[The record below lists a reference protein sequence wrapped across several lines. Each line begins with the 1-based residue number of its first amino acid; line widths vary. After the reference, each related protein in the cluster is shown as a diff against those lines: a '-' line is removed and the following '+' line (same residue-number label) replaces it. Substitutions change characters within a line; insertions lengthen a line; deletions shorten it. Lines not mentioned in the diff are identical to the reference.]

1 MDMGTIES
9 NLNKTVSKLEGQLEL
24 WSLQLKELVAK
35 GEVAGQRAKI
45 GSRKH
50 LDELKTKLDVARSKL
65 AEAKAAGDEKWDSFK
80 QVVES
85 SWKELEGAFKQ
96 LVH

>member
-1 MDMGTIES
+1 MGTIES
-9 NLNKTVSKLEGQLEL
+9 SINKTVSKLEGQLEL
-24 WSLQLKELVAK
+24 WGVQLKELVAK

-45 GSRKH
+45 DSRKH
-50 LDELKTKLDVARSKL
+50 LDDLKAKLDQARSKL
-65 AEAKAAGDEKWDSFK
+65 AEAKAAGHDKWDAFK
-80 QVVES
+80 QAIDS